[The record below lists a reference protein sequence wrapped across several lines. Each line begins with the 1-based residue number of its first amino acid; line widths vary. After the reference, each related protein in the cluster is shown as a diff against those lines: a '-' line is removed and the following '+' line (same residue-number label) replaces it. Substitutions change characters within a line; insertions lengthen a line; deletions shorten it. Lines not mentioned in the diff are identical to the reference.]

1 MVFSLK
7 NRPMFLLRR
16 NVLQGF
22 ILIVAVLVLLYAVIF
37 LEPADTRKILLT
49 IILITALF
57 LALVAPSSRKTWI
70 PILICLI
77 LIRDLRL
84 CPLIG
89 DGSLKLGDIFIAYLF
104 ALWMLG
110 DLFIKNSTGFVKSK
124 LDLFIVLFILFHVCS
139 LLWSTDLEYGLVRC
153 LKLIRNF
160 LFYIIIRDLFIR
172 DFWGSYKRMTA
183 SYIGTGVVLLIV
195 YASVVLSAGG
205 FLDFLSLYQK
215 ETLTSLDLGALR
227 VRGTGAGFLISGP
240 SMWFMITG
248 AFIFGSL
255 VLTDSQIARRIKIP
269 LAILMF
275 TAATVLTLAR
285 SVFAMLIILLM
296 LLFLGSLYLKLKR
309 NIIAI
314 SVVLIVFL
322 IGGAASGV
330 GGIYSK
336 RFTNAFQDGSWT
348 QREEFYNAAI
358 DAFVENPV
366 AGIGVGSN
374 YSWQLNYPEIGGN
387 RSRIVHSAYLLVLSE
402 VGLLGSMLFVVIL
415 YFWLRYLWDCVR
427 NRNCEPR
434 LRSIC
439 MTMFAFSISYLMYIS
454 IVGEFEAFEPWL
466 VMAIASAV
474 KNLPSSSVQM
484 VNSVSNTVSS
494 GMGSINL
501 ALSDERNC

>member
-1 MVFSLK
+1 MTRS
-7 NRPMFLLRR
+7 NNNIP
-16 NVLQGF
+16 QGF
-22 ILIVAVLVLLYAVIF
+22 IFIPVVLVLLYVVIF
-37 LEPADTRKILLT
+37 LEPSDTRKILLP

-160 LFYIIIRDLFIR
+160 MFYIIIRELFIR
-172 DFWGSYKRMTA
+172 DFWGSYRRITV
-183 SYIGTGVVLLIV
+183 SYIVTGVVLLIV
-195 YASVVLSAGG
+195 YASVVLSSGG
-205 FLDFLSLYQK
+205 FSDFLSLYQK

-248 AFIFGSL
+248 TFIFGSL
-255 VLTDSQIARRIKIP
+255 VLTHSRIARRIKI
-269 LAILMF
+269 LLVLSMF

-296 LLFLGSLYLKLKR
+296 LLFLGSLYLKSKR
-309 NIIAI
+309 NIISISAI
-314 SVVLIVFL
+314 LVIFAVM
-322 IGGAASGV
+322 GAALGL
-330 GGIYSK
+330 GDIYSK
-336 RFTNAFQDGSWT
+336 RFTNAFKDGSWT
-348 QREEFYNAAI
+348 QRVEFYRPAI
-358 DAFVENPV
+358 DAFVENPIT
-366 AGIGVGSN
+366 GIGAGSN
-374 YSWQLNYPEIGGN
+374 YSWQANYPEIGGN
-387 RSRIVHSAYLLVLSE
+387 RSRIVHSAYMLVLSE
-402 VGLLGSMLFVVIL
+402 LGMAGLIIFLVII
-415 YFWLRYLWDCVR
+415 YFWLRYLWDCIR
-427 NRNCEPR
+427 SSRREPR

-439 MTMFAFSISYLMYIS
+439 MTIFAFSVSYLLYIL

-466 VMAIASAV
+466 VMAIASAI
-474 KNLPSSSVQM
+474 KNLNVSAVVR
-484 VNSVSNTVSS
+484 VNPISETGISQHSFS
-494 GMGSINL
+494 PI
-501 ALSDERNC
+501 C